1 MGSGG
6 VMGNIKDMWG
16 TGKGMAGDAAKTTKG
31 QNLIKAGK
39 FGATGLGLG
48 MASSLIKSNVGDNI
62 VSQGLDIGN
71 YAMMG
76 ATIGSII
83 PGLGTGLGAAI
94 GAGLGLI
101 NQMGGLSGIAG
112 SRATGT
118 LGETG
123 RPFEAK
129 TSMLKVH
136 AGERVLN
143 PQETADY
150 NKSGPDAGQT
160 QYMMEYNQTAKQL
173 LEATKATNALLNKQ
187 VAIAMATEKNTKKTS
202 KVVDKVGP
210 SIV

>member
-1 MGSGG
+1 
-6 VMGNIKDMWG
+6 
-16 TGKGMAGDAAKTTKG
+16 
-31 QNLIKAGK
+31 
-39 FGATGLGLG
+39 
-48 MASSLIKSNVGDNI
+48 
-62 VSQGLDIGN
+62 
-71 YAMMG
+71 MG
-76 ATIGSII
+76 ASIGSII
-83 PGLGTGLGAAI
+83 PGLGTGLGAAV

-101 NQMGGLSGIAG
+101 NQMGGFSGIAG
-112 SRATGT
+112 SRASGT

-123 RPFEAK
+123 LPFEAK

-143 PQETADY
+143 PQETSEY
-150 NKSGPDAGQT
+150 NKAAPDAGQT
-160 QYMMEYNQTAKQL
+160 QYMMEANQTAKQL

>member
-1 MGSGG
+1 LFPG
-6 VMGNIKDMWG
+6 IG
-16 TGKGMAGDAAKTTKG
+16 T
-31 QNLIKAGK
+31 
-39 FGATGLGLG
+39 
-48 MASSLIKSNVGDNI
+48 
-62 VSQGLDIGN
+62 
-71 YAMMG
+71 
-76 ATIGSII
+76 
-83 PGLGTGLGAAI
+83 AI
-94 GAGLGLI
+94 GAGVGTLMGVVNQLGGI
-101 NQMGGLSGIAG
+101 SGLASGS

-118 LGETG
+118 YGEIG
-123 RPFEAK
+123 LPFEPK

-150 NKSGPDAGQT
+150 NKSRPDAGQT